1 MQIAKIIHSIAEI
14 FEGCSTKHTEEDL
27 YRKKQLIFYQVVLEK
42 QISLRFAINTALIS
56 ISTAFL
62 ALLPTVTDHLFTNGV
77 PCILKP
83 LFIGAL
89 ICFVL
94 LILICIAMYE
104 LDSMQLL
111 RLNRDNNGE
120 NTNIE
125 FIPSI
130 TSTLLTI
137 QYILLGFGV
146 ILTAII
152 FYYGIFYV

>member
-1 MQIAKIIHSIAEI
+1 MPIAKIIHSIAEM
-14 FEGCSTKHTEEDL
+14 FEECPTKYTEDAL
-27 YRKKQLIFYQVVLEK
+27 YRKKQLIFYQVILGK

-62 ALLPTVTDHLFTNGV
+62 ALLPTVTEHLFTDGV
-77 PCILKP
+77 PCVLKP

-111 RLNRDNNGE
+111 RLNKDNDGE
-120 NTNIE
+120 NANIE

-137 QYILLGFGV
+137 QYILLGIGV

-152 FYYGIFYV
+152 FYHGIFYV